1 MRKIPTSQKEIQLT
15 EKMADF
21 KAPPASSRK
30 TPRMNLATPNHATP
44 QEIIDA
50 HEALDCLTY
59 LAESFALSVS
69 GDRDDIK
76 KLQQTTLAALP
87 PKPQPTMAE
96 IEWDNNKHYL
106 AEAEHPT
113 SGKVVMVFYTEDTYI
128 YVLVTDEDETYGY
141 LASPSNL
148 TPTGK
153 RYTLTE
159 VQE

>member
-1 MRKIPTSQKEIQLT
+1 MPNPT
-15 EKMADF
+15 
-21 KAPPASSRK
+21 R
-30 TPRMNLATPNHATP
+30 

-87 PKPQPTMAE
+87 PKPQPTMAD
-96 IEWDNNKHYL
+96 IEWDDDKHYL
-106 AEAEHPT
+106 AEAEHVDWGT
-113 SGKVVMVFYTEDTYI
+113 VIMLYH
-128 YVLVTDEDETYGY
+128 DETMRRIQY
-141 LASPSNL
+141 LCTGEANRACFSTPDAL
-148 TPTGK
+148 TPTGR

-159 VQE
+159 VKE

>member
-1 MRKIPTSQKEIQLT
+1 MPNPTRAQIL
-15 EKMADF
+15 
-21 KAPPASSRK
+21 
-30 TPRMNLATPNHATP
+30 N
-44 QEIIDA
+44 A
-50 HEALDCLTY
+50 HEALEELKNVALSAADFCGDTEKY
-59 LAESFALSVS
+59 LAWKSE
-69 GDRDDIK
+69 II
-76 KLQQTTLAALP
+76 AALP

-96 IEWDNNKHYL
+96 FEWDDDKHYL